1 MEEGE
6 LKALL
11 KELGLNK
18 YEVNA
23 YLTLIKQG
31 PLTAGELASLSKV
44 PQPRIYDVVRSLM
57 GKGFVAVT
65 SERPKKIV
73 PLDPEKVLGAMEKSY
88 LKKVELAKKELKAMY
103 TPHESHREVIVVKS
117 KTTSENYIKE
127 AIKNAK
133 YHLSLAIPSQL
144 LEKVAPL
151 LKTKSREVTIDLFV
165 YGEKEVP
172 KIADK
177 IRVREVEDPIILI
190 QDKALGIYAPPE
202 AFKSKEQTIKGYALI
217 IKDKN
222 LLFMLD
228 RYFYHALW
236 PTGELIYKKKGKIK
250 LPKSY
255 IHIRSLVED
264 IRDHNLIGSEI
275 EVHGK
280 FVKTREPVHL
290 TGKIIDFFESEGKVI
305 SNITVET
312 KDGKR
317 YVVGGWNASLE
328 DIEADLMILKG

>member
-1 MEEGE
+1 MEESE

-23 YLTLIKQG
+23 YFTLIKQG

-57 GKGFVAVT
+57 SKGFVAVT

-73 PLDPEKVLGAMEKSY
+73 PLDPKEVLEAIEKNY
-88 LKKVELAKKELKAMY
+88 IKKMELAKRELKAMY
-103 TPHESHREVIVVKS
+103 TPHESNREVIVVKS
-117 KTTSENYIKE
+117 KTTLENYIKE
-127 AIKNAK
+127 AIKNVK
-133 YHLSLAIPSQL
+133 YHLSLAIPSNF
-144 LEKVAPL
+144 LEKVVSL
-151 LKTKSREVTIDLFV
+151 LKEKNKEITVDLFV
-165 YGEKEVP
+165 YGNEDVP
-172 KIADK
+172 KVADK

-202 AFKSKEQTIKGYALI
+202 AFKTRGQTIRGYALI
-217 IKDKN
+217 IRDKN

-236 PTGELIYKKKGKIK
+236 PTGKLIYEKKGKLK

-264 IRDHNLIGSEI
+264 IRNYNLIGNEI
-275 EVHGK
+275 EVYGK
-280 FVKTREPVHL
+280 FVKTGGPVHL
-290 TGKIIDFFESEGKVI
+290 TGKIVAFFESEGKVV

-312 KDGKR
+312 EKGEK
-317 YVVGGWNASLE
+317 YVIGGWNASLE
-328 DIEADLMILKG
+328 DIEAELIILEG

>member
-1 MEEGE
+1 M
-6 LKALL
+6 
-11 KELGLNK
+11 
-18 YEVNA
+18 EVNGGRRA
-23 YLTLIKQG
+23 QG
-31 PLTAGELASLSKV
+31 T
-44 PQPRIYDVVRSLM
+44 
-57 GKGFVAVT
+57 
-65 SERPKKIV
+65 
-73 PLDPEKVLGAMEKSY
+73 
-88 LKKVELAKKELKAMY
+88 
-103 TPHESHREVIVVKS
+103 
-117 KTTSENYIKE
+117 
-127 AIKNAK
+127 
-133 YHLSLAIPSQL
+133 IPPQL

-264 IRDHNLIGSEI
+264 IRNHNLIGTEI
-275 EVHGK
+275 EIYGK

-312 KDGKR
+312 KEGER

>member
-44 PQPRIYDVVRSLM
+44 PQPRVYDVVRSLM
-57 GKGFVAVT
+57 SKGFVAIT
-65 SERPKKIV
+65 SDRPKKVV
-73 PLDPEKVLGAMEKSY
+73 PIDPEKVLNSMEQNYVRK
-88 LKKVELAKKELKAMY
+88 LETAKKELKAIY
-103 TPHESHREVIVVKS
+103 TPYESSREVIIVKS
-117 KTTSENYIKE
+117 KAVLENYIKE

-133 YHLSLAIPSQL
+133 YHLSIAIPNL
-144 LEKVAPL
+144 L
-151 LKTKSREVTIDLFV
+151 LKKITPLIKARSREIAIDLFV
-165 YGEKEVP
+165 YGTEQVP
-172 KIADK
+172 KVANK
-177 IRVREVEDPIILI
+177 IRSRDVEDPIIAI

-202 AFKSKEQTIKGYALI
+202 TFKSTNRTLRGYALI
-217 IKDKN
+217 IKDRN

-236 PTGELIYKKKGKIK
+236 PTGKLIYKKRGKLK
-250 LPKSY
+250 LPKTY

-264 IRDHNLIGSEI
+264 LREYNLLGKKVEIIGR
-275 EVHGK
+275 
-280 FVKTREPVHL
+280 FVKSKEAVKL
-290 TGKIIDFFESEGKVI
+290 TGKIVAFFENEGKVV

-312 KDGKR
+312 EKGEK
-317 YVVGGWNASLE
+317 YVIGGWNSSLE
-328 DIEADLMILKG
+328 DIEAELITLKD